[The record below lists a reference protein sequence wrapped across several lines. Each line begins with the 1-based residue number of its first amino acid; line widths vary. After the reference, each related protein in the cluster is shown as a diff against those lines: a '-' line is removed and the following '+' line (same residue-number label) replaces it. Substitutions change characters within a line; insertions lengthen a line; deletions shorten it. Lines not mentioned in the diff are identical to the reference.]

1 MLDRYKNDFFK
12 LDYDCILTED
22 VKQNNRKIN
31 KSEIERRK
39 SSEDWLT
46 LG

>member
-22 VKQNNRKIN
+22 VKQNNRK
-31 KSEIERRK
+31 KKWER
-39 SSEDWLT
+39 DWEKEEFWRLA
-46 LG
+46 LP

>member
-22 VKQNNRKIN
+22 VKQKNRK
-31 KSEIERRK
+31 KK
-39 SSEDWLT
+39 
-46 LG
+46 

>member
-12 LDYDCILTED
+12 LDYDCTLTED
-22 VKQNNRKIN
+22 VKQNNRK
-31 KSEIERRK
+31 KKWERDC
-39 SSEDWLT
+39 SEDWLT